1 MIPEHKHVFGGVILF
16 WMDEYARCISFD
28 CAMIP
33 AVPGSGSVQSCRIG
47 PVRSP
52 RLQVRTTRRAHLA
65 ILVAVATTSVER
77 NPETCTMNQK
87 NTLKKIIPYLLYG
100 VICLISMAV
109 MAFILWIH
117 IKNWFC

>member
-1 MIPEHKHVFGGVILF
+1 MK
-16 WMDEYARCISFD
+16 R
-28 CAMIP
+28 
-33 AVPGSGSVQSCRIG
+33 Q
-47 PVRSP
+47 
-52 RLQVRTTRRAHLA
+52 
-65 ILVAVATTSVER
+65 
-77 NPETCTMNQK
+77 